1 MELFIDVVLLNDES
15 FFGYQVLGIN
25 ITSLILPI
33 RFSGQN
39 YEHGNYVGWY
49 EKARLLF
56 GVATYHKFLLEK
68 EVSRN
73 VKRSDL
79 RRSKERI

>member
-33 RFSGQN
+33 RRFSGQN

-49 EKARLLF
+49 EKARLLLGLPLTTSVF
-56 GVATYHKFLLEK
+56 A
-68 EVSRN
+68 
-73 VKRSDL
+73 
-79 RRSKERI
+79 